1 MTVVCS
7 GYFNPLHVGHL
18 DYLEEASKFGSLIV
32 IVNNDKQV
40 RLKGRVPFF
49 NQLER
54 QRIIESVCCVDRA
67 VVAID
72 EDDSIAETLRSLNPN
87 IFFNAGDREISNIN
101 PKELDVCDSNG
112 IIIIYGTNTK
122 VQSSSEL
129 IEKATQWINKK

>member
-1 MTVVCS
+1 MK
-7 GYFNPLHVGHL
+7 
-18 DYLEEASKFGSLIV
+18 EASKFGSLIV
-32 IVNNDKQV
+32 IINNDAQV
-40 RLKGRVPFF
+40 GLKGATPFF
-49 NQLER
+49 NHWDR
-54 QRIIESVCCVDRA
+54 QRIVESICCVDRA

-72 EDDSIAETLRSLNPN
+72 NDESVSETLCALNPD

-101 PKELDVCDSNG
+101 PKELDVCESNG